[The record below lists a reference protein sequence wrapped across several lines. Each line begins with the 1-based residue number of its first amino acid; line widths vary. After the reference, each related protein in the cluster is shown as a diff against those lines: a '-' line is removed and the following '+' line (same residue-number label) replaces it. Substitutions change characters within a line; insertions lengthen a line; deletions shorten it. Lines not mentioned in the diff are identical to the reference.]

1 MKKKIMTMGVVGSA
15 LKKNEKRAPL
25 DPEHL
30 PLIDEELRAHMYL
43 ETGYGERFG
52 VDDATLAAQVAGLMS
67 REELFAHCDIMLLP
81 KPVEADFPYFREG
94 QILWG
99 WPHCVQGQA
108 ITQVGIDKKM
118 TLIAWEAMN
127 MWKDGKWQ
135 MHIFQK
141 NNELAGY
148 CSVLHALQLK
158 GMTGSYGPAKRIAII
173 SFGATARGAVFSLLG
188 QGYQDITVF
197 SQRPTFGLSNQI
209 AGVEYQSFRYLDES
223 SSKAVAEMPDGDMPM
238 AEALAEFDIIVNC
251 IFQDTKRPFIYIEGD
266 EIDLL
271 KPDSLIIDVSCDAGM
286 GFDFARPT
294 SFTDPIFMVG
304 KGVTYYAVDHSPS
317 YLWRAATY
325 EISQALLSFIEP
337 VMRGEANREENEVLC
352 RAIEIEDGVI
362 KNPAILDFQNRAE
375 AYPHPILTS

>member
-1 MKKKIMTMGVVGSA
+1 MNEKLLTLGVVGTA
-15 LKKNEKRAPL
+15 LKEDEKRAPL
-25 DPEHL
+25 DPAHL
-30 PLIDEELRAHMYL
+30 PLIDEKLRQHIYM

-52 VDDATLAAQVAGLMS
+52 VDDDTLASQVAGLMS
-67 REELFAHCDIMLLP
+67 REELFANCDIILLP

-99 WPHCVQGQA
+99 WPHCVQGEA

-127 MWKDGKWQ
+127 LWRNDKWQ
-135 MHIFQK
+135 LHIFQK

-158 GMTGSYGPAKRIAII
+158 GMTGCYGPAKRIAVI

-188 QGYQDITVF
+188 QGYQDIVVF
-197 SQRPTFGLSNQI
+197 TQRPYYGLSNQI
-209 AGVEYQSFRYLDES
+209 PGVEYQNFGRPNDDSH
-223 SSKAVAEMPDGDMPM
+223 KAVVETPDGDVPM
-238 AEALAEFDIIVNC
+238 SEVLAEFDIIVNC
-251 IFQDTKRPFIYIEGD
+251 IFQDTERPLLYIEGD
-266 EIDLL
+266 EINLL
-271 KPDSLIIDVSCDAGM
+271 SSDTLIVDVSCDAGM

-294 SFTDPIFMVG
+294 SFADPIFTVG
-304 KGVTYYAVDHSPS
+304 NGITYYAVDHSPS

-337 VMRGEANREENEVLC
+337 VMQGKAGWQTDPTIY
-352 RAIEIEDGVI
+352 RAIEIENGVI
-362 KNPAILDFQNRAE
+362 QNPAILSFQNRAE
-375 AYPHPILTS
+375 AYPHPVLD